1 MSDFTNSPV
10 LSLLPPGPVV
20 RSMLSLLLILNC
32 LLVGNIILPC
42 AFGLAQY
49 HLLEDTYAASMK
61 RYSSS
66 DGREGIEK

>member
-10 LSLLPPGPVV
+10 LSFLPLGPVV

-42 AFGLAQY
+42 AFGLAHY

-66 DGREGIEK
+66 DRREGIAK